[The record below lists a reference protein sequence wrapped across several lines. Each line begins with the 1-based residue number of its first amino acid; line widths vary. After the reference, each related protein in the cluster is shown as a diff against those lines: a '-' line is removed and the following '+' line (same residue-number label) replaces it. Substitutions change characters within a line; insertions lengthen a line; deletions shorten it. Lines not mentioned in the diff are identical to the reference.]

1 MLGFMPSLNSF
12 LFPKK
17 EKILPLNTFS
27 SQLNFFAKITIDN
40 VTNIN
45 TPINIK
51 KSTPNHNHT

>member
-12 LFPKK
+12 LLPKK
-17 EKILPLNTFS
+17 EKTLPLNIFS

-45 TPINIK
+45 TPFYITILLNIA
-51 KSTPNHNHT
+51 